1 MRKRMSQRGV
11 VLIVVLWVMALLTML
26 LAAFVATVKVER
38 QTVADISTG
47 VQARAAA
54 DGVLSYLAALVAVAA
69 PELEEMP
76 GQRYE
81 LVLNQLPVS
90 FRLLPESLF
99 IPVNTL
105 GPEQLETVFFGMG
118 LEDAAGLA
126 KKVVELRAAGED
138 EETGKARAA
147 LHIKSLMHLVH
158 LFGLDAEQ
166 VRPYEPW
173 LSFVGMHE
181 QVHPGHVPDAVLETL
196 GLVIS
201 PQESEADKKGLV
213 WETGAVYRVQV
224 EVAGARKPRKIEMIA
239 SFSGGQYR
247 LLQVNEYN
255 AVFSL
260 NDLGEQT
267 NAF

>member
-11 VLIVVLWVMALLTML
+11 VLIVALWVVALLTIL

-38 QTVADISTG
+38 QTVADISSG

-90 FRLLPESLF
+90 FRLLPESVF

-105 GPEQLETVFFGMG
+105 GSEQLETVFFGMG

-126 KKVVELRAAGED
+126 RKVVELRAARED
-138 EETGKARAA
+138 EETGGAREV

-158 LFGLDAEQ
+158 LFGLDVEQ
-166 VRPYEPW
+166 VRPYERW
-173 LSFVGMHE
+173 LSFVGKHE
-181 QVHPGHVPDAVLETL
+181 QVHPGYVPDAVLETL
-196 GLVIS
+196 GLIID
-201 PQESEADKKGLV
+201 PQGGGVNKRGLSWEAG
-213 WETGAVYRVQV
+213 GVYRVQV
-224 EVAGARKPRKIEMIA
+224 EVAGARQPRKIEMIA
-239 SFSGGQYR
+239 SFSEGEYR

-255 AVFSL
+255 GAFSL
-260 NDLGEQT
+260 NYLSE
-267 NAF
+267 